1 MAASPSHRLPQTM
14 SHDSPSAP
22 SAPSVAEAGAP
33 GALRRRWHRHEVPTL
48 LLIALVYAVWA
59 ALVWWHR
66 QIPPVALFLL
76 GGYTV
81 QLHGSL
87 QHEAIHAMR
96 HVPRALRL
104 AAVWPPL
111 NLWLPYALF
120 ERSHSAHHVNFH
132 LTHPGKD
139 TESAYHAASAWN
151 GYGRLRRAVA
161 RADQTLA
168 FRMVAGPWLRLA
180 GFARAE
186 VARLARGDRSHL
198 GIWARHALGVAVL
211 LGIVTQLA
219 DMTAWKY
226 VLCFVY
232 PNMMLG
238 ALRAFTEHRW
248 EASPHGRVAIV
259 ESNALF
265 GLLYLNNNFHHV
277 HHRAPTM
284 PWYRIP
290 AHFRAHRAAILAAN
304 GHFYYRGYGQIARR
318 YLLRPVFEPVHP
330 RW

>member
-1 MAASPSHRLPQTM
+1 MARRLPSSRIRM
-14 SHDSPSAP
+14 SPHDRPATPDRPAPLSA
-22 SAPSVAEAGAP
+22 
-33 GALRRRWHRHEVPTL
+33 WHRYEVPTL
-48 LLIALVYAVWA
+48 LLAVGTYVVWA
-59 ALVWWHR
+59 ALVHWHR
-66 QIPPVALFLL
+66 VVPGPVLFLL
-76 GGYTV
+76 GGYVV
-81 QLHGSL
+81 QLHCSL

-96 HVPRALRL
+96 RVPRALRL

-111 NLWLPYALF
+111 DLWLPYALF
-120 ERSHSAHHVNFH
+120 QRSHSAHHVNFH

-139 TESAYHAASAWN
+139 TESAYHSSTAWQ
-151 GYGRLRRAVA
+151 GYGRLRRAIA

-168 FRMVAGPWLRLA
+168 FRMGVGPALRLV
-180 GFARAE
+180 GFAHE
-186 VARLARGDRSHL
+186 EIGRLAKRDFSHL
-198 GIWARHALGVAVL
+198 GIWAVHALGVAPIL
-211 LGIVTQLA
+211 WWVTQVADLA
-219 DMTAWKY
+219 LWKY
-226 VLCFVY
+226 LLCFVY
-232 PNMMLG
+232 PSMMLG
-238 ALRAFTEHRW
+238 ALRSFAEHRW

-318 YLLRPVFEPVHP
+318 YLIRPVFEPVHP